1 MDDTLR
7 QQMHDWEGEY
17 AAALEA
23 AAAAIPELQCRIPP
37 GQSMPSLRWEGDERG
52 AYWASAG
59 LSTNLQVFARL
70 HYLRESA
77 DEEGPFERDEYPWAT
92 LNVGTSDPDLV
103 AALMVAAA
111 QHHRV
116 SLFSSDAAEK

>member
-1 MDDTLR
+1 MRDTLR
-7 QQMHDWEGEY
+7 QEMRDWEGNY
-17 AAALEA
+17 TVALEA
-23 AAAAIPELQCRIPP
+23 AAAAVPGLQCRIPP
-37 GQSMPSLRWEGDERG
+37 GQSLPSLQWEGDERG

-92 LNVGTSDPDLV
+92 LNVGTSDPCLV

-111 QHHRV
+111 QHHRA
-116 SLFSSDAAEK
+116 SLFSTQATEK